1 MSNVAKAL
9 MDGFQD
15 FVDIP
20 MKAMK
25 KKGGR
30 RAALVA
36 GLQDLFE
43 DSSVVTET
51 EGLPVNLE
59 PAPELIALIGENPG
73 MLGFTAAEVDLA
85 TEEYNGEGGVLGAV
99 ISSRI
104 QTISSLAKDRNA
116 KQ

>member
-1 MSNVAKAL
+1 MGNVAKAL

-20 MKAMK
+20 VQAMK

-43 DSSVVTET
+43 DTTTIIEAD
-51 EGLPVNLE
+51 GPPKNLA
-59 PAPELIALIGENPG
+59 PAPELVELIGEKTG
-73 MLGFTAAEVDLA
+73 MLGFTAAEVDIA
-85 TEEYNGEGGVLGAV
+85 TEEYNGEAGVLGAV

-104 QTISSLAKDRNA
+104 QTITSLAKDKDA
-116 KQ
+116 